1 MDPIEIETIK
11 NSRLSILHHDNKV
24 WRKKNGLF
32 DITMGSYD
40 GAQVTD
46 LVGLYILYL
55 LKKEIPEI
63 DFGLYRDYGLGIHRR
78 IPATKLN
85 MIKKKIKA
93 IFERLGL
100 KITMETNLTNVNF
113 LDVTFNLHNE
123 SYHPFRKPND
133 NPIYIHTSSN
143 HPPHVKKNLPTA
155 INKRLSDLSTNE
167 KMFNEN
173 KEIYQNALRK
183 GNHNH
188 KLKYNI
194 KNQKEPQ
201 NINVKKNRN
210 RKQIW
215 FTPPYNSSLI
225 TNIGQEFLKLIDKH
239 FPKNKPL
246 SAIFNRKT
254 IKIGYSC
261 TKNMEQ
267 IINNHNR
274 NIIKQTQQQST
285 TEKNCNCRNKD
296 KCPVKNKCLSQNVV
310 YKATLPSGI
319 NYIGMTSNTFKTRYT
334 CHSQTFRDQSKQNS
348 TTLAQYIWRKQ
359 LGPNPNI
366 KWEILKTSETYQ
378 PGQNTCNLCTEEKIQ
393 ILKQANNPNNINSR
407 SDFSTLCIHQKRF
420 TFNTQFNT
428 Q

>member
-1 MDPIEIETIK
+1 
-11 NSRLSILHHDNKV
+11 
-24 WRKKNGLF
+24 
-32 DITMGSYD
+32 
-40 GAQVTD
+40 
-46 LVGLYILYL
+46 
-55 LKKEIPEI
+55 
-63 DFGLYRDYGLGIHRR
+63 
-78 IPATKLN
+78 
-85 MIKKKIKA
+85 
-93 IFERLGL
+93 
-100 KITMETNLTNVNF
+100 
-113 LDVTFNLHNE
+113 
-123 SYHPFRKPND
+123 
-133 NPIYIHTSSN
+133 
-143 HPPHVKKNLPTA
+143 
-155 INKRLSDLSTNE
+155 
-167 KMFNEN
+167 
-173 KEIYQNALRK
+173 
-183 GNHNH
+183 
-188 KLKYNI
+188 
-194 KNQKEPQ
+194 
-201 NINVKKNRN
+201 
-210 RKQIW
+210 
-215 FTPPYNSSLI
+215 
-225 TNIGQEFLKLIDKH
+225 
-239 FPKNKPL
+239 
-246 SAIFNRKT
+246 
-254 IKIGYSC
+254 
-261 TKNMEQ
+261 MEQ

-359 LGPNPNI
+359 LGPSPNI